1 MGMTRVG
8 LYAGSFDPL
17 TNGHVDIIK
26 SASAVCDALVI
37 AVGVNP
43 GKTPLFSA
51 EERTRLIESVCE
63 ELSPSPACELSVC
76 TFSGLAVEAAR
87 AAGAS
92 IMLRGVRDGADLDD
106 EVRMAL
112 MNAAMAPE
120 IKTVF
125 LPSSPGVRHIS
136 ATLVRQIVLL
146 GGDPSPFVPRPVAAA
161 LAKMRPAWAVQA
173 SSKDQTA

>member
-1 MGMTRVG
+1 MKRIG

-17 TNGHVDIIK
+17 TNGHADII
-26 SASAVCDALVI
+26 ANAGAVCDALVI
-37 AVGVNP
+37 AVGVHP
-43 GKTPLFSA
+43 GKTPMFGI
-51 EERTRLIESVCE
+51 EERTRLIESVCA
-63 ELSPSPACELSVC
+63 ELSPSPPCKLSVC

-87 AAGAS
+87 VAGAA

-120 IKTVF
+120 IRTVF
-125 LPSSPGVRHIS
+125 LPSSPGVRHVS

-146 GGDPSPFVPRPVAAA
+146 GGDPSPFVPRPVAIA
-161 LAKMRPAWAVQA
+161 LAKMRRPPG
-173 SSKDQTA
+173 